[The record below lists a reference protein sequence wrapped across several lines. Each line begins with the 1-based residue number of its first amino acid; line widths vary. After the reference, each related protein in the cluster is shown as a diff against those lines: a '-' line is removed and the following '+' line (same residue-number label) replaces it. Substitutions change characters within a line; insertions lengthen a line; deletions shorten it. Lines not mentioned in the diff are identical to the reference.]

1 MREREGE
8 KEKEVEANQME
19 QIENTVRVQRK
30 EYKKINRA

>member
-8 KEKEVEANQME
+8 KEKEVEANQIE